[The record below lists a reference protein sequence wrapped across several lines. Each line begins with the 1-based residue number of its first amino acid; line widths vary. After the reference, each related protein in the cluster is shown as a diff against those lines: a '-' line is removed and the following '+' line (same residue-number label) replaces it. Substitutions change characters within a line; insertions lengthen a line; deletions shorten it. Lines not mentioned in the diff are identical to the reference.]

1 MVLQQIDSLPGSR
14 WAAVEIKMGQ
24 GAVDKA
30 ASGLLRFTNRVD
42 SGKHGEPAALIVVT
56 ATGRKSCVEM
66 KERRAG

>member
-1 MVLQQIDSLPGSR
+1 
-14 WAAVEIKMGQ
+14 VEIKMGQ